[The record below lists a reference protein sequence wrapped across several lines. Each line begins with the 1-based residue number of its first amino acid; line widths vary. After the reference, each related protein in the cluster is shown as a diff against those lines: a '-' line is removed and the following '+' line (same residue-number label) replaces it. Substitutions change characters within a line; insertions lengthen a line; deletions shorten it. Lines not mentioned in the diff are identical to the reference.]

1 MAQEHRSRLAEWV
14 MLLRKNVPLWR
25 EHVADW
31 AAEVREEPRLLWE
44 ASPIRY
50 ATYGVGTILAV
61 WLVTLVVG
69 FLTPPPPAGAKAAA
83 TTADYHI
90 ICSDPACAYHFI
102 VQREF
107 GFHDFPIEC
116 SKCNKRTGVSA
127 RRCNS
132 PTCQGRWVAP
142 IEVDGATKCP
152 ICGAAMD

>member
-1 MAQEHRSRLAEWV
+1 MAQERPSRLAEWI
-14 MLLRKNVPLWR
+14 MLLRKNVPLLR

-44 ASPIRY
+44 TSPIRY
-50 ATYGVGTILAV
+50 ATYGVGAILAV
-61 WLVTLVVG
+61 WLVTFVVG
-69 FLTPPPPAGAKAAA
+69 FLTPPPPVGAKAAA

-90 ICSDPACAYHFI
+90 ICSDPACAYHFV
-102 VQREF
+102 VQYQF

-116 SKCNKRTGVSA
+116 SKCMKRTGVSA

-142 IEVDGATKCP
+142 IEISEAKKCP
-152 ICGAAMD
+152 ICGAMMN